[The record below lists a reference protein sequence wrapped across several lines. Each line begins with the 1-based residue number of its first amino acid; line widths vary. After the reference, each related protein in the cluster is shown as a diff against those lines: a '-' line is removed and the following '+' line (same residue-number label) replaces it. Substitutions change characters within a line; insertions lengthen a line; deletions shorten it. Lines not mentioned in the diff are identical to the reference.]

1 MEAGRADA
9 AIQGEVVVAQ
19 GRAAAGTCE
28 RESHSGMSV
37 AGGATGL
44 PDELNIGCDRERER
58 SRGWPCV
65 LGLSI

>member
-19 GRAAAGTCE
+19 GRSAAGTRE

-37 AGGATGL
+37 AGGATRL
-44 PDELNIGCDRERER
+44 PGELNIGCDRERGVE
-58 SRGWPCV
+58 GGPAC
-65 LGLSI
+65 LA